1 MQYEEWEGFVPG
13 KWCDDEVDVRDF
25 IQRNYTPYEGD
36 ASFLAPA
43 TEATKK
49 LWQIVLDLSAKER
62 EAGGVL
68 DADTKIVST
77 LTSHVPGY
85 LDKELEK
92 IVGLQ
97 TDKPF
102 KRALQPFGGIRMSEE
117 ALNMY
122 GYTLDPQV
130 KEIFTKYRKTHNDGV
145 YSAYTP
151 EMRAARSAHI
161 LTGLPDTYGRGRIVG
176 DYRRVALY
184 GVDYLIRKKEA
195 DKLAMD
201 GDMVPDKVRD
211 REELSEQIKALKD
224 LKAMAAIYGCDISRP
239 AANAREAVQA
249 VYFGYLAAV
258 KDQNGAAMSIG
269 RNSTFLDVYIERDLK
284 KGAITES
291 EAQEFIDQ
299 FVMKLRI
306 VKFMRIKEYN
316 ELFSGDPTWVT
327 ESIGGMGVDGRTLV
341 TKNSFRILHTLDNL
355 GPAPEPNLTVLWSK
369 RLPANFK
376 KYCAEISIRTSAIQY
391 ESDDL
396 MRPEM
401 GDDYCIACCVSC
413 MRVGKDMQFFGAR
426 ANLAKC
432 LLYAINGGKDEL
444 MKDKKTGR
452 PMQVSPEFAPVLG
465 DGPLDFDEVV
475 RKYTQMM
482 SWLAG
487 LYVNTLNLI
496 HYMHDKYCYEALEM
510 ALHDTKVRRFFA
522 TGIAGLSCAVD
533 SLSAIKYAKVYPIR
547 NEEGIVTDFR
557 VEGDFPKYGN
567 NDDKA
572 DSIAVWLLKTFMTDI
587 QSHYT
592 YRQSV
597 PTTSILTITSNVVYG
612 QKTGNTPDGRRAGTP
627 LAPGA
632 NPMHGRDTH
641 GALASL
647 ESVAKLPYEY
657 SRDGISNTF
666 SVTPASLGKNDD

>member
-1 MQYEEWEGFVPG
+1 MQYEGWEGFVPG
-13 KWCDDEVDVRDF
+13 KWNNDEVDVRDF

-43 TEATKK
+43 TEATQK
-49 LWQIVLDLSAKER
+49 LWNIVLDLSQKER

-77 LTSHVPGY
+77 LTSHEAGY
-85 LDKELEK
+85 LDKDLEK

-122 GYTLDPQV
+122 GYTLDPEV
-130 KEIFTKYRKTHNDGV
+130 KAIFTKYRKTHNDGV
-145 YSAYTP
+145 YDAYTP

-161 LTGLPDTYGRGRIVG
+161 LTGLPDTYGRGRIIG

-184 GVDYLIRKKEA
+184 GVDYLIRKKEE
-195 DKLAMD
+195 DKLAMN
-201 GDMVPDKVRD
+201 GVMTPDKVRD
-211 REELSEQIKALKD
+211 REEISEQIKALKA
-224 LKAMAAIYGCDISRP
+224 LKTLAAIYGRDISQP
-239 AANAREAVQA
+239 AKNAQEAVQA
-249 VYFGYLAAV
+249 LYFGYLAAV

-269 RNSTFLDVYIERDLK
+269 RNSTFLDIYIERDLK
-284 KGAITES
+284 NGVINEA
-291 EAQEFIDQ
+291 EAQELMDQ

-327 ESIGGMGVDGRTLV
+327 ESIGGMGADGRTLV
-341 TKNSFRILHTLDNL
+341 TRSSFRILHTLDNL

-401 GDDYCIACCVSC
+401 GDDYCIACCVSS

-444 MKDKKTGR
+444 MKDKKTGK

-465 DGPLDFDEVV
+465 DGPLDYNEVI
-475 RKYTQMM
+475 RKYRQMM

-533 SLSAIKYAKVYPIR
+533 SLSAIKYAKVYPVR

-557 VEGDFPKYGN
+557 IEGDFPKYGN
-567 NDDKA
+567 NDDRV
-572 DSIAVWLLKTFMTDI
+572 DEIAVWLLKTFMTDI
-587 QSHYT
+587 KSQYT
-592 YRQSV
+592 YRESV

-666 SVTPASLGKNDD
+666 SITPGSLGKDE

>member
-77 LTSHVPGY
+77 LTSHGPGY

-627 LAPGA
+627 LAPAQIPCTAGI
-632 NPMHGRDTH
+632 PTGR
-641 GALASL
+641 SL
-647 ESVAKLPYEY
+647 PSNRLRSCPTNTRETVFPIL
-657 SRDGISNTF
+657 SR
-666 SVTPASLGKNDD
+666 